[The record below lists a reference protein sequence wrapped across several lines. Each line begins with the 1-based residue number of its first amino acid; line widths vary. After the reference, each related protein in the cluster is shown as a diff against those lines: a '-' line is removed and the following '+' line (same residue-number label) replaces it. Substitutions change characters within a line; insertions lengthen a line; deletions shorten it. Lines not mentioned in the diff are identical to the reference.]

1 MTDEVLV
8 AQKKPLRREMLARRR
23 ALAAEERRRASE
35 MICVRVRELPMLQ
48 EARTIML
55 YASTEEEIDLYPLM
69 ETLLAEGRRI
79 VLPEITGRG
88 TMEAREL
95 AAMDALT
102 DGAFGIAVPD
112 PTRSSIVPPEEI
124 DVVVV
129 PGAAFAADGGRLGL
143 GGGYYDRFLPRA
155 LNAVRLVLAFDFQI
169 VPEFAARYTEELQSG
184 SAHTALLALK
194 KQLAAAPDTVLLTA
208 VRCPQQSHLSVLA
221 EVLGWEKVDWGDGA

>member
-1 MTDEVLV
+1 MTDEVLA

-35 MICVRVRELPMLQ
+35 IICVRVRELPMLQ

-55 YASTEEEIDLYPLM
+55 YASTKEEIDLYPLM

-95 AAMDALT
+95 PAMDALT

-169 VPEFAARYTEELQSG
+169 VPDVPMGTQDARVDAILSEQRMISCKCMENLEE
-184 SAHTALLALK
+184 
-194 KQLAAAPDTVLLTA
+194 
-208 VRCPQQSHLSVLA
+208 
-221 EVLGWEKVDWGDGA
+221 EV

>member
-8 AQKKPLRREMLARRR
+8 AQKKPLRREMLSRRR

-69 ETLLAEGRRI
+69 ETLLAEGRHI

-95 AAMDALT
+95 PAMDALT

-112 PTRSSIVPPEEI
+112 PTRSSIC
-124 DVVVV
+124 
-129 PGAAFAADGGRLGL
+129 GGRRSAGAW
-143 GGGYYDRFLPRA
+143 R
-155 LNAVRLVLAFDFQI
+155 RLL
-169 VPEFAARYTEELQSG
+169 
-184 SAHTALLALK
+184 
-194 KQLAAAPDTVLLTA
+194 
-208 VRCPQQSHLSVLA
+208 
-221 EVLGWEKVDWGDGA
+221 